1 MQCSD
6 GNPQLDFSL
15 TKCTWM
21 DRIPQNSNRRK
32 RWSAKIGWVG
42 SLWDLCSPHI
52 DWGWTDSVVFTASAV
67 YRQGCIRDRYRA
79 MGVGDSEKFFA
90 LRREMLTPKY
100 RLFDHGW
107 TLIAVA
113 FILAPGALTHWRGLR
128 SPGLDCLSWRRNC
141 RLCAVH
147 SLRKYLIFPRRWT
160 WEFSALGW
168 FARIPLGG
176 IFLVTVGLFVW
187 MAGHLA
193 FFEGEFKVG
202 VPLVCALTRRVNP
215 WLAFVFCATVLIV
228 LLYIVQGSAA
238 HHSWR
243 SMVVLLCLSR
253 FRASSRRK
261 KVVEVKWGQSDSI
274 MLSNKQI
281 QRTFSRPWSVCYTF
295 FLPVIIKV
303 EG

>member
-1 MQCSD
+1 MIGKNWVSRFTLGICVVLILIGVGLKAWSS
-6 GNPQLDFSL
+6 QLQ
-15 TKCTWM
+15 
-21 DRIPQNSNRRK
+21 PY
-32 RWSAKIGWVG
+32 
-42 SLWDLCSPHI
+42 
-52 DWGWTDSVVFTASAV
+52 TDKAAYES
-67 YRQGCIRDRYRA
+67 RYRA

-128 SPGLDCLSWRRNC
+128 SPGS
-141 RLCAVH
+141 RLLIVGVGIVAVCGTFAAEVFNLFQDAGRGSFPH
-147 SLRKYLIFPRRWT
+147 WADSL
-160 WEFSALGW
+160 G
-168 FARIPLGG
+168 IPLGG

-238 HHSWR
+238 HVIVGGVWLYFYASLA
-243 SMVVLLCLSR
+243 SG
-253 FRASSRRK
+253 RAAAEKR
-261 KVVEVKWGQSDSI
+261 VVEVKGGQSDSI

-281 QRTFSRPWSVCYTF
+281 QRTFSRP
-295 FLPVIIKV
+295 
-303 EG
+303 